1 MRTYRKQRRGS
12 RLKNRLLKEKE
23 FKNMQIWEIH
33 LKLFNLI
40 KMDGNGTTQGESL
53 SFNKISLILL

>member
-1 MRTYRKQRRGS
+1 
-12 RLKNRLLKEKE
+12 
-23 FKNMQIWEIH
+23 MQIWEIH